1 MKIDLIATAKN
12 KHHRE
17 GARFSESRYM
27 AKALVAL
34 GSATYD
40 NKALVSS
47 PVVKEVI
54 VPSLP
59 VAPAVIVAPTIEP
72 EPVVDV
78 KPAEDAPVPALPG
91 APPLPAVPK
100 TRQTRKPAVVKEDE
114 K

>member
-12 KHHRE
+12 KRHKDGH
-17 GARFSESRYM
+17 RFSESRYI
-27 AKALVAL
+27 AKALVAV
-34 GSATYD
+34 GAATYA

-47 PVVKEVI
+47 PVVKEFTAPI
-54 VPSLP
+54 LP
-59 VAPAVIVAPTIEP
+59 VAPAVIVTSTIEP

-78 KPAEDAPVPALPG
+78 KPAEDAQAPALPE

>member
-12 KHHRE
+12 KRHRE

-54 VPSLP
+54 APSLP
-59 VAPAVIVAPTIEP
+59 VAPVVPVTPAIEP
-72 EPVVDV
+72 GPVVDV
-78 KPAEDAPVPALPG
+78 KLAEPVPTLAAPE
-91 APPLPAVPK
+91 APPLPVVPK
-100 TRQTRKPAVVKEDE
+100 QGKPRKPAVVKEDE